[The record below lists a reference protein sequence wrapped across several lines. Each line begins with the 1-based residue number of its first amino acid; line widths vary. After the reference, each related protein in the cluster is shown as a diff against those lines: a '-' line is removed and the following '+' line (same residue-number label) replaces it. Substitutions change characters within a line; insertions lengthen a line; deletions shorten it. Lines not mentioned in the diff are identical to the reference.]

1 MSGNEQQPED
11 GIRLCTTIVEIA
23 APAGFPRAIDR
34 CSMGD
39 QRHLGI
45 AVMLEIPEDRCER
58 HRLFKAIDDA
68 FKAGDFGALGSALGG
83 SPRWYDEPMPFE
95 LGLGH
100 PLEYAIY
107 WSPGAFISTLLDAGS
122 NPNYEDHAGFPSIIA
137 ALSTERTDK
146 LEIIRILLNHGADPA
161 MRGVNDWTPLHYAV
175 AMRDAEAIRLLLAAG
190 ADPSLKTRIDDYTTA
205 AEEAE
210 TAGFEA
216 GASLL
221 REAMGTRGS
230 DEQ

>member
-1 MSGNEQQPED
+1 
-11 GIRLCTTIVEIA
+11 
-23 APAGFPRAIDR
+23 
-34 CSMGD
+34 
-39 QRHLGI
+39 
-45 AVMLEIPEDRCER
+45 MLEIPEDRCER

-68 FKAGDFGALGSALGG
+68 FKAGKFEGLAKALGG
-83 SPRWYDEPMPFE
+83 SPRWFDEAMPFE

-107 WSPGAFISTLLDAGS
+107 WSPAAFISILLDAGS
-122 NPNYEDHAGFPSIIA
+122 NPDYEDHAGFPSIIA

-146 LEIIRILLNHGADPA
+146 LDIIRILIDHGADPN

-175 AMRDAEAIRLLLAAG
+175 AKRDAEAIHLLLAAG

-205 AEEAE
+205 LGEADA
-210 TAGFEA
+210 AGFEA

-221 REAMGTRGS
+221 RDAMRSRGS
-230 DEQ
+230 D